1 MHTRSRKRIALFTGA
16 YNHIADGVSLTLNRL
31 VAYLLANG
39 ADVLVFA
46 PSVDEPAIEHAGRLE
61 VLPSIAMPG
70 RPEYRISTG
79 ISADNR
85 SALEAFDPTIVHL
98 ATPDIAGVQALAW
111 AQSRG
116 RPIVA
121 SYHTHFSSYLE
132 YYHMDRLERLMWS
145 FLRWFYRHCSH
156 IYVPTASMAEVLV
169 SHGIEDGL
177 ELWPRGVDASLFH
190 PGRRSGAFRQ
200 RHGFKDDDVVVSF
213 ISRLVIEK
221 GIDVY
226 ADVLAQL
233 QEEGRHVR
241 ALVVGDGP
249 ACALIQERLPMA
261 VFAGHL
267 RGEELATAYA
277 SSDIFLFPSET
288 ETFGNVTLEAMA
300 SGVPTVCA
308 DATGSNSLVV
318 DGETG
323 FLVPARDVSA
333 FTDRVRS
340 LVDDPGLRAQMGHA
354 ALTEALTYT
363 WPIILGRIDRYYD
376 SILGGMS

>member
-1 MHTRSRKRIALFTGA
+1 MQTRPRKRIALFTGA

-31 VAYLLANG
+31 VAYLLEQG
-39 ADVLVFA
+39 AEVLVFA
-46 PSVDEPAIEHAGRLE
+46 PSIDVPAIEHAGRLE

-79 ISADNR
+79 VSAENQ

-98 ATPDIAGVQALAW
+98 ATPDVAGVQALAW

-121 SYHTHFSSYLE
+121 SYHTHFSSYLGF
-132 YYHMDRLERLMWS
+132 YRMRRLEQVMWA
-145 FLRWFYRHCSH
+145 FLRWFYRHCEH
-156 IYVPTASMAEVLV
+156 IYVPTPSMAEVLV

-177 ELWPRGVDASLFH
+177 ELWPRGVDASVFN
-190 PGRRSGAFRQ
+190 PERRSTAFRQ
-200 RHGFKDDDVVVSF
+200 RHGFQEDDVVVSF

-221 GIDVY
+221 GLDIY

-233 QEEGRHVR
+233 QQEGRRVR

-249 ACALIQERLPMA
+249 ACALIRDRLPMA

-267 RGEELATAYA
+267 SGEELATAYA
-277 SSDIFLFPSET
+277 SSDVFLFPSET

-318 DGETG
+318 DGRTG
-323 FLVPARDVSA
+323 FLVPARDVAA
-333 FTDRVRS
+333 FTDCVRS
-340 LVDDPGLRAQMGHA
+340 LVDDPDLRARMGKE
-354 ALTEALTYT
+354 ALAEALTYT

-376 SILGGMS
+376 SILEGRS